1 MKKLIKKLKL
11 LSIYLFLSV
20 VSLAFL
26 LPLYYVFCV
35 ASGGS
40 IDPYKG
46 LPHPGL
52 KLFDNIAYILYKTD
66 FIKPFTYTL
75 SYTFVQTI
83 LTLIVCALAGY
94 GFEIYNDKYKDKF
107 FNVVLWTYMVPFT
120 TFVVPMFVI
129 FSELKMVNTTTAMIL
144 PFIASPL
151 IIMVFR
157 QQSRAFPK
165 ELIEAA
171 RMDGL
176 QEPFIFLKIYVPNMK
191 STFACGIIIAFLNA
205 WNSYQWPRIIMQN
218 DEIMAM
224 TVYLTH
230 MDIGNK
236 MTLILLSMLPTLIVF
251 FAFQKY
257 FVEGM
262 KGAIQ

>member
-1 MKKLIKKLKL
+1 MRKMIKKIKTAGTYIF
-11 LSIYLFLSV
+11 LSIT
-20 VSLAFL
+20 SLCFL
-26 LPLYYVFCV
+26 LPLYYVFCL

-40 IDPYKG
+40 IDPREG

-52 KLFDNIAYILYKTD
+52 DLWKNISFILFKTD
-66 FIKPFTYTL
+66 FMHSFLYTL
-75 SYTFVQTI
+75 SYTLVQTF
-83 LTLIVCALAGY
+83 LTLVVCALAGY
-94 GFEIYNDKYKDKF
+94 GFEIYNDRHKDKF
-107 FNVVLWTYMVPFT
+107 FKVILWTYMVPFT
-120 TFVVPMFVI
+120 TFVVPMFMI
-129 FSELKMVNTTTAMIL
+129 FGDLGMVNTTTAMIL

-176 QEPFIFLKIYVPNMK
+176 REPFIFLRVYVPNMK
-191 STFACGIIIAFLNA
+191 PTFACGVIIAFLNG

-218 DEIMAM
+218 DEVMAM

-230 MDIGNK
+230 QGHGNT
-236 MTLILLSMLPTLIVF
+236 MTLILMSMIPTLIVF

-262 KGAIQ
+262 KGALQ